1 MHLPVY
7 GDDGRAAMHK
17 SHLVG
22 KWEGFKDDTMQ
33 TCQCEAR
40 VKSSQVMAS
49 FKDDTMQTCRCEAR
63 EAQTAVDKS

>member
-33 TCQCEAR
+33 TC
-40 VKSSQVMAS
+40 
-49 FKDDTMQTCRCEAR
+49 RCEAR